1 MLSITGPGET
11 DANYRSRRASQSLT
25 TTLKSIYI
33 QVYLPSPLLLRLSLY
48 INYLGL
54 KAVGGGLY
62 RVSGNRVL
70 GLLLGQQSR
79 SKTKFFTSLVSLLPR
94 SPRTPNYRYS
104 PTSILR
110 IYSRSNSSLLTFLY
124 TSRITTS
131 SLRFFLIY

>member
-1 MLSITGPGET
+1 MLSITGPRGA

-25 TTLKSIYI
+25 TTLKSVYI
-33 QVYLPSPLLLRLSLY
+33 QVYLPSPSLLRLSLY
-48 INYLGL
+48 MNYLGL

-70 GLLLGQQSR
+70 GPLLGQWSR
-79 SKTKFFTSLVSLLPR
+79 SKTNFFTSLISLLPR
-94 SPRTPNYRYS
+94 PPRTPNYRYS

-131 SLRFFLIY
+131 SLRYFLIY